1 MHVCSIDR
9 VRNEVISDDNDEVEE
24 IDIQYNGTVVETV
37 QLSKKKHV
45 MDDAQPKDMTDP
57 PPDLLVKSSNE
68 MAMDV
73 DRTSGSTAL
82 SDAERAKE
90 KIKK

>member
-1 MHVCSIDR
+1 
-9 VRNEVISDDNDEVEE
+9 
-24 IDIQYNGTVVETV
+24 
-37 QLSKKKHV
+37 